1 MSIENTPRK
10 PGRTPFLV
18 ELPLLIGMTLLW
30 GALWRDFAPGNLVFG
45 FLISWAL
52 VNLFQLP
59 PVVLS
64 PRFNVWLAFLFLLRF
79 IVDVA
84 AASFSVLYLAVFRGP
99 RTRSAIFA
107 VPLRTDQ
114 DLMVTLVGHV
124 LTLIPGSFVVEV
136 DRRSSTLY
144 LHFLNVNTQAEVEK
158 ARAGILDIEARL
170 IRVMGT
176 PAELAALNAETAT
189 SEEGKK
195 P

>member
-1 MSIENTPRK
+1 MSEPNKSRSRN
-10 PGRTPFLV
+10 RTPFLV
-18 ELPLLIGMTLLW
+18 ELPLLIGMTLVW
-30 GALWRDFAPGNLVFG
+30 GALWQDFAPGNLVFG
-45 FLISWAL
+45 FLISWVL

-59 PVVLS
+59 PVILS
-64 PRFNVWLAFLFLLRF
+64 PRFNVWRAAVFLLRF
-79 IVDVA
+79 IIDVA

-99 RTRSAIFA
+99 KTRSAIFA
-107 VPLRTDQ
+107 VPLRTEQ
-114 DLMVTLVGHV
+114 DLMVTAVGHV

-144 LHFLNVNTQAEVEK
+144 LHFLNINSQADVEK

-176 PAELAALNAETAT
+176 PEELAALNAETA
-189 SEEGKK
+189 SLKEGKK

>member
-30 GALWRDFAPGNLVFG
+30 GALWQDFAPGNLVFG

>member
-1 MSIENTPRK
+1 MSTENTGKK
-10 PGRTPFLV
+10 PGRTPFRI
-18 ELPLLIGMTLLW
+18 ELPLLIGMTLFW
-30 GALWRDFAPGNLVFG
+30 GALWQDFAPGNLVFG

-52 VNLFQLP
+52 VNLFRLP
-59 PVVLS
+59 PVILS
-64 PRFNVWLAFLFLLRF
+64 PRFNIWRAFLFLLRF

-84 AASFSVLYLAVFRGP
+84 AASFSVLFLAVFRGP
-99 RTRSAIFA
+99 KTRSAILA
-107 VPLRTDQ
+107 VPLRTEQ
-114 DLMVTLVGHV
+114 DLMVTAVGHV

-144 LHFLNVNTQAEVEK
+144 LHFLNVNTPAELEK

-176 PAELAALNAETAT
+176 PAELAALNAETAKP
-189 SEEGKK
+189 EEGKN

>member
-1 MSIENTPRK
+1 MSTKNTGKK
-10 PGRTPFLV
+10 PKRTPFLI
-18 ELPLLIGMTLLW
+18 ELPLLIGMTLAW
-30 GALWRDFAPGNLVFG
+30 GALWQDFAPGNLVFG

-64 PRFNVWLAFLFLLRF
+64 PRFNVWLAFLFLMRF
-79 IVDVA
+79 IFDVA
-84 AASFSVLYLAVFRGP
+84 LASFSVLYLAVFRGAK
-99 RTRSAIFA
+99 TRSAVFA
-107 VPLRTDQ
+107 VPLRTEQ
-114 DLMVTLVGHV
+114 DLMVTAVGHV

-144 LHFLNVNTQAEVEK
+144 LHFLNVNNAEELEK

-176 PAELAALNAETAT
+176 PQELAALNAEPATAK
-189 SEEGKK
+189 ERKK
-195 P
+195 R